1 MGIAITDLTTSI
13 KDTTGQ
19 RPPTSLVG
27 STCTL
32 VGDNVFVFGG
42 STQRTTNH
50 LYILDLLT
58 SKWQQ
63 HIPCP
68 DSARPPSARAYH
80 SATVYRQHYIIIFGG
95 LGDNGDPLND
105 FRLFNTLDL
114 TWVKQKQMGPSL
126 FTPSPRYGHVAMM
139 TSVDRMVVMGGTGAL
154 HDFYVLDLEAFEWQ
168 ASGSLDRPCHTINS
182 VAERMALLSDQT
194 LYHLDS
200 SMQQQVVAG
209 TAPGLQY
216 PRAARVGPHWVISGI
231 STGDNSDYQLWSFH
245 LETLEWTRIDTGVT
259 DGQHG
264 MHYNNHW
271 LFFLDHGTLVTVDL
285 EAFGIYEPPRMMANS
300 LGCELGQ
307 WMLKDP
313 HLADVYVMTNDG
325 ISIPANT
332 HILTLRWPYAAT
344 LFGNTVAATK
354 EVEGGRHRHQP
365 GIGKTLLFYEPHDVA
380 LVFLNYI
387 YSDHLPLAP
396 AAIVTRLLLLA
407 TIYHMPRLVSLAT
420 HVLQQQ
426 LTLTTASIVYE
437 AATLANQPGLQIRAL
452 RVMLK
457 IEHQHNSSINR
468 SSDFFENILPPP
480 PPPCDTQPPSSLD
493 RESFSS
499 TSTASSSHAKFSW
512 RKLQQSTLA
521 LAKPKPL
528 RITASH
534 AQPFYDL

>member
-1 MGIAITDLTTSI
+1 MGVAITDLTTSI
-13 KDTTGQ
+13 KKTFGQ

-32 VGDNVFVFGG
+32 VGDKVFVFGG

-58 SKWQQ
+58 LEWQQ

-95 LGDNGDPLND
+95 LGYNGDPLND

-114 TWVKQKQMGPSL
+114 TWVRKKPMGPSL
-126 FTPSPRYGHVAMM
+126 FTPSARYGHVAMM
-139 TSVDRMVVMGGTGAL
+139 ASADRMVVLGGTGAL
-154 HDFYVLDLEAFEWQ
+154 HDYYVLDLEAFEWQ
-168 ASGSLDRPCHTINS
+168 ASGSLDRPCHNINS
-182 VAERMALLSDQT
+182 VAEKMALLSDHT

-200 SMQQQVVAG
+200 SMQLQVVVG

-216 PRAARVGPHWVISGI
+216 PQAARVGPHWVISGI
-231 STGDNSDYQLWSFH
+231 STGDNSDYQVWSFH
-245 LETLEWTRIDTGVT
+245 WETLEWTRIDTGVT
-259 DGQHG
+259 GGQYG
-264 MHYNNHW
+264 MHHINHW
-271 LFFLDHGTLVTVDL
+271 LFFLDFGTLVTVDL
-285 EAFGIYEPPRMMANS
+285 EAFGIYEPPRIMTNP
-300 LGCELGQ
+300 LGCDLGQ

-313 HLADVYVMTNDG
+313 HLADVYVMTKDG
-325 ISIPANT
+325 TSIPANT
-332 HILTLRWPYAAT
+332 HILALRWPYAAT
-344 LFGNTVAATK
+344 LFGNTKATVD

-365 GIGKTLLFYEPHDVA
+365 GIGKTLLLHESHDVV
-380 LVFLNYI
+380 LVFLI
-387 YSDHLPLAP
+387 YLYSGHLPLAP
-396 AAIVTRLLLLA
+396 AAIVTRLSLLA

-420 HVLQQQ
+420 HALHHQ
-426 LTLTTASIVYE
+426 LTLATASIVYE
-437 AATLANQPGLQIRAL
+437 AATLTNQSGLQIRAL

-457 IEHQHNSSINR
+457 IEHQHNSSIKR
-468 SSDFFENILPPP
+468 SSDFFDIILPPP
-480 PPPCDTQPPSSLD
+480 PPPCDTHPQSSID
-493 RESFSS
+493 IESFSS
-499 TSTASSSHAKFSW
+499 TSTASSGHAKFSW

-534 AQPFYDL
+534 TQPFYDL